1 MIGFVLYQKAR
12 AHLVIFWSFQY
23 MTTCFLSRT
32 TYLLHGVRMV
42 MRHLHIAR

>member
-23 MTTCFLSRT
+23 MTTCFVSVAQL
-32 TYLLHGVRMV
+32 TYCMAYGWL
-42 MRHLHIAR
+42 